1 MTQRPKLNSRV
12 LRKKLTVLCPI
23 NRRRLNSTIL
33 RRLERP
39 TKSPMLLNNLP
50 MLSYKRLA
58 RRRSLREPT
67 KKLMK
72 KSQFLKL
79 TKTWIKPRNS
89 LNYQR
94 TLFIELKN
102 PINMPDLQQKNLK
115 PKTIWRKLNTTSNRT
130 QLWFKKPRLN

>member
-72 KSQFLKL
+72 ISKTRYLQSSSPKWASQAGH
-79 TKTWIKPRNS
+79 ISVSGPRAAG
-89 LNYQR
+89 
-94 TLFIELKN
+94 
-102 PINMPDLQQKNLK
+102 D
-115 PKTIWRKLNTTSNRT
+115 
-130 QLWFKKPRLN
+130 